1 MWKVWKKSKKRGIIG
16 KNFSKTCYFFP
27 KRLSGDKNVFHQ
39 LFNNVENIFTCVK
52 KWFVEFVQ
60 KLINTCIYLYIC
72 MWKTLFYFIQEAF
85 YSMAQ
90 SELAQNIWLQTLDYI
105 QANEKIS
112 QTSFDNWFSKTK
124 AVSLNQ
130 DEIIIETLDS
140 FVSDWLKNKFS
151 EIIQEALIHVLGA
164 PIHMRFV
171 AKENEIKKTQS
182 IISSDIPESTKEKK
196 TMKTIVPLE
205 KQQPRQEPT
214 HTNHFLQPTLL
225 SDNDFESN
233 LNYHYTFENFVVG
246 GGNRLAYNIA
256 LAVSE
261 DPGSRYNPL
270 FIYGG
275 SGLGK
280 THLMQAIG
288 NQIHSE
294 NPNKRILYVT
304 CEDFVNDFISNLSK
318 NNMTK
323 FRNKYRDIDILLV
336 DDIQFLAKKEAMQEE
351 FFHTFNHLY
360 QNGKQ
365 LVLTCDT
372 QPSEISKLTDRLRT
386 RFEWGIMV
394 DITVPDLETRMAILQ
409 RKLTADNMIEDV
421 PNNVIEYIAA
431 QFDSNIRELEGGL
444 SRVVAYST
452 MFGKNDITLELAIE
466 ALKGF
471 SKSQQ
476 TIISIYKVQKVV
488 SSYFNIQ
495 VDDLKSKKRKQPL
508 VKYRHIAVY
517 LSKLLTDSSLQKIG
531 KEFGGRDHTTIMH
544 SIQTIESDLKTE
556 QETQRMIEEIKE
568 LL

>member
-1 MWKVWKKSKKRGIIG
+1 
-16 KNFSKTCYFFP
+16 
-27 KRLSGDKNVFHQ
+27 
-39 LFNNVENIFTCVK
+39 
-52 KWFVEFVQ
+52 
-60 KLINTCIYLYIC
+60 
-72 MWKTLFYFIQEAF
+72 
-85 YSMAQ
+85 MAQ
-90 SELAQNIWLQTLDYI
+90 SELAQNIWLQALDYI

-112 QTSFDNWFSKTK
+112 KTSFDNWFSQTK
-124 AVSLNQ
+124 AISLNQ
-130 DEIIIETLDS
+130 DEIIIETYDS

-151 EIIQEALIHVLGA
+151 EIIQEALVHVLGA
-164 PIHMRFV
+164 PIHMRFI
-171 AKENEIKKTQS
+171 AKE
-182 IISSDIPESTKEKK
+182 KEAPVSKPVETAPANTVLTKK

-205 KQQPRQEPT
+205 QPRERSIAEKTMKADQNQ
-214 HTNHFLQPTLL
+214 HNYVQPTLL
-225 SDNDFESN
+225 TESDFESN

-288 NQIHSE
+288 NQIHLQGDD
-294 NPNKRILYVT
+294 KRILYVT
-304 CEDFVNDFISNLSK
+304 CEDFVNDFINNLSK

-365 LVLTCDT
+365 LVITCDT

-409 RKLTADNMIEDV
+409 RKLNADNMLEDV
-421 PNNVIEYIAA
+421 PRNVIEYIAS

-476 TIISIYKVQKVV
+476 AVISIYKIQKVV
-488 SSYFNIQ
+488 ASYFNIQ

-517 LSKLLTDSSLQKIG
+517 LCKLLTDSSLQKIG
-531 KEFGGRDHTTIMH
+531 KEFGGRDHTTVMH
-544 SIQTIESDLKTE
+544 SVQTIETELKTE
-556 QETQRMIEEIKE
+556 ADTQRMIQEIQE

>member
-1 MWKVWKKSKKRGIIG
+1 
-16 KNFSKTCYFFP
+16 
-27 KRLSGDKNVFHQ
+27 
-39 LFNNVENIFTCVK
+39 
-52 KWFVEFVQ
+52 
-60 KLINTCIYLYIC
+60 
-72 MWKTLFYFIQEAF
+72 
-85 YSMAQ
+85 MAQ

-205 KQQPRQEPT
+205 QPRERSIAEKTMKADQ
-214 HTNHFLQPTLL
+214 HQFLQPTLL
-225 SDNDFESN
+225 TESDFESN

-288 NQIHSE
+288 NQIHIQGDD
-294 NPNKRILYVT
+294 KRILYVT
-304 CEDFVNDFISNLSK
+304 CEDFVNDFINNLSK

-365 LVLTCDT
+365 LVITCDT

-409 RKLTADNMIEDV
+409 RKLNADNMLEDV
-421 PNNVIEYIAA
+421 PRNVIEYIAS

-476 TIISIYKVQKVV
+476 AVISIYKIQKVV
-488 SSYFNIQ
+488 ASYFNIQ

-517 LSKLLTDSSLQKIG
+517 LCKLLTDSSLQKIG
-531 KEFGGRDHTTIMH
+531 KEFGGRDHTTVMH
-544 SIQTIESDLKTE
+544 SVQTIEAELKTE
-556 QETQRMIEEIKE
+556 ADTQRMIQEIQE

>member
-1 MWKVWKKSKKRGIIG
+1 M
-16 KNFSKTCYFFP
+16 
-27 KRLSGDKNVFHQ
+27 
-39 LFNNVENIFTCVK
+39 
-52 KWFVEFVQ
+52 
-60 KLINTCIYLYIC
+60 
-72 MWKTLFYFIQEAF
+72 
-85 YSMAQ
+85 MAQ
-90 SELAQNIWLQTLDYI
+90 SELAQNIWSQALEYI

-112 QTSFDNWFSKTK
+112 KTSFDNWFSQTK
-124 AVSLNQ
+124 AVTLNQ
-130 DEIIIETLDS
+130 DEIIIETYDT

-164 PIHMRFV
+164 PIHMRFI
-171 AKENEIKKTQS
+171 AKEKEDVTTDQSANSAANAKTENQ
-182 IISSDIPESTKEKK
+182 DEKK

-205 KQQPRQEPT
+205 KKEPEQPALFAQPQKKTKAQQKQ
-214 HTNHFLQPTLL
+214 FLQPTLL
-225 SDNDFESN
+225 TDNDFESN

-261 DPGSRYNPL
+261 DPGARYNPL

-288 NQIHSE
+288 NQIHFQ
-294 NPNKRILYVT
+294 NIGKRILYVT
-304 CEDFVNDFISNLSK
+304 CEDFVNDFINNLSK
-318 NNMTK
+318 NNMSK

-421 PNNVIEYIAA
+421 PNNVIEYIAS

-471 SKSQQ
+471 SKNQQ
-476 TIISIYKVQKVV
+476 TVLSIYKVQKVV
-488 SSYFNIQ
+488 ATYFNIQ

-517 LSKLLTDSSLQKIG
+517 LSKTLTDSSLQKIG

-544 SIQTIESDLKTE
+544 SVQTIENELKTE
-556 QETQRMIEEIKE
+556 VDTQRMISEIKE

>member
-1 MWKVWKKSKKRGIIG
+1 
-16 KNFSKTCYFFP
+16 
-27 KRLSGDKNVFHQ
+27 
-39 LFNNVENIFTCVK
+39 
-52 KWFVEFVQ
+52 
-60 KLINTCIYLYIC
+60 
-72 MWKTLFYFIQEAF
+72 
-85 YSMAQ
+85 MAQ
-90 SELAQNIWLQTLDYI
+90 SELAQNIWLQALDYI

-112 QTSFDNWFSKTK
+112 KTSFDNWFSKTK
-124 AVSLNQ
+124 AMSLNQ
-130 DEIIIETLDS
+130 DEIIIETYDA
-140 FVSDWLKNKFS
+140 FVCDWLKNKFS

-164 PIHMRFV
+164 PIHIRFIATAQV
-171 AKENEIKKTQS
+171 APAENNQNSTIA
-182 IISSDIPESTKEKK
+182 ESLEKK

-205 KQQPRQEPT
+205 KITPVEPALFAQPQKKMKAQQQ
-214 HTNHFLQPTLL
+214 FLQPTLL

-261 DPGSRYNPL
+261 EPGSRYNPL

-288 NQIHSE
+288 NQIHFK
-294 NPNKRILYVT
+294 NTGKRILYVT
-304 CEDFVNDFISNLSK
+304 CEDFVNDFINNLNTQK
-318 NNMTK
+318 NNMSK
-323 FRNKYRDIDILLV
+323 FRDKYRDIDILLV

-360 QNGKQ
+360 QNEKQ

-394 DITVPDLETRMAILQ
+394 DITVPDLETRMAILH
-409 RKLTADNMIEDV
+409 RKLMADNMIEEV
-421 PNNVIEYIAA
+421 PNSVVEYIAS

-476 TIISIYKVQKVV
+476 AIISIYKVQKVV
-488 SSYFNIQ
+488 STYFNIQ

-517 LSKLLTDSSLQKIG
+517 LCKLLTDSSLQKIG

-544 SIQTIESDLKTE
+544 SIQLIETELKLESD
-556 QETQRMIEEIKE
+556 TQRMIQEIRE
-568 LL
+568 LLG

>member
-1 MWKVWKKSKKRGIIG
+1 
-16 KNFSKTCYFFP
+16 
-27 KRLSGDKNVFHQ
+27 
-39 LFNNVENIFTCVK
+39 
-52 KWFVEFVQ
+52 
-60 KLINTCIYLYIC
+60 
-72 MWKTLFYFIQEAF
+72 
-85 YSMAQ
+85 MAQ
-90 SELAQNIWLQTLDYI
+90 SELAQNIWSQALDYI
-105 QANEKIS
+105 RANEKIS
-112 QTSFDNWFSKTK
+112 KTSFDNWFSQTK
-124 AVSLNQ
+124 AISLNQ
-130 DEIIIETLDS
+130 DEIIIETYDT

-164 PIHMRFV
+164 PIHMRFI
-171 AKENEIKKTQS
+171 AKEKEVQTAAP
-182 IISSDIPESTKEKK
+182 IPEQPKIAIEKK

-205 KQQPRQEPT
+205 QSQSISQPVRSQSEKKVKAPAQQ
-214 HTNHFLQPTLL
+214 FLQPTLL
-225 SDNDFESN
+225 NENDFESN
-233 LNYHYTFENFVVG
+233 LNYNYTFENFVVG

-288 NQIHSE
+288 NRIH
-294 NPNKRILYVT
+294 NQGNDKRILYVT

-409 RKLTADNMIEDV
+409 RRLTADNMIEDF
-421 PNNVIEYIAA
+421 PQNVIEYIAS
-431 QFDSNIRELEGGL
+431 QFASNIRELEGGL
-444 SRVVAYST
+444 SRLVAYST
-452 MFGKNDITLELAIE
+452 MFGKNDINLELAIE

-471 SKSQQ
+471 SKTQQ
-476 TIISIYKVQKVV
+476 TVISIYKIQKVV
-488 SSYFNIQ
+488 ANYFNIQ

-517 LSKLLTDSSLQKIG
+517 LCKLLTESSLQKIG
-531 KEFGGRDHTTIMH
+531 KEFGGRDHTTVMH
-544 SIQTIESDLKTE
+544 SVQLIEAELKTE
-556 QETQRMIEEIKE
+556 TDTQRMIQEIKD

>member
-1 MWKVWKKSKKRGIIG
+1 
-16 KNFSKTCYFFP
+16 
-27 KRLSGDKNVFHQ
+27 
-39 LFNNVENIFTCVK
+39 
-52 KWFVEFVQ
+52 
-60 KLINTCIYLYIC
+60 
-72 MWKTLFYFIQEAF
+72 
-85 YSMAQ
+85 MAQ
-90 SELAQNIWLQTLDYI
+90 SELAQNIWSQALDYI
-105 QANEKIS
+105 RANEKIS
-112 QTSFDNWFSKTK
+112 KTSFDNWFSQTK
-124 AVSLNQ
+124 AISLNQ
-130 DEIIIETLDS
+130 DEIIIETYDT

-164 PIHMRFV
+164 PIHMRFI
-171 AKENEIKKTQS
+171 AKEKEVQTAAP
-182 IISSDIPESTKEKK
+182 IPEQPKIAIEKK

-205 KQQPRQEPT
+205 QSQSISQPVRSQSEKKVKAPAQQ
-214 HTNHFLQPTLL
+214 FLQPTLL
-225 SDNDFESN
+225 NENDFESN
-233 LNYHYTFENFVVG
+233 LNYNYTFENFVVG

-288 NQIHSE
+288 NRIH
-294 NPNKRILYVT
+294 NQGNDKRILYVT

-409 RKLTADNMIEDV
+409 RRLTA
-421 PNNVIEYIAA
+421 
-431 QFDSNIRELEGGL
+431 
-444 SRVVAYST
+444 
-452 MFGKNDITLELAIE
+452 
-466 ALKGF
+466 
-471 SKSQQ
+471 
-476 TIISIYKVQKVV
+476 
-488 SSYFNIQ
+488 
-495 VDDLKSKKRKQPL
+495 
-508 VKYRHIAVY
+508 
-517 LSKLLTDSSLQKIG
+517 
-531 KEFGGRDHTTIMH
+531 
-544 SIQTIESDLKTE
+544 
-556 QETQRMIEEIKE
+556 
-568 LL
+568 

>member
-1 MWKVWKKSKKRGIIG
+1 
-16 KNFSKTCYFFP
+16 
-27 KRLSGDKNVFHQ
+27 
-39 LFNNVENIFTCVK
+39 
-52 KWFVEFVQ
+52 
-60 KLINTCIYLYIC
+60 
-72 MWKTLFYFIQEAF
+72 
-85 YSMAQ
+85 MAQ

>member
-1 MWKVWKKSKKRGIIG
+1 
-16 KNFSKTCYFFP
+16 
-27 KRLSGDKNVFHQ
+27 
-39 LFNNVENIFTCVK
+39 
-52 KWFVEFVQ
+52 
-60 KLINTCIYLYIC
+60 
-72 MWKTLFYFIQEAF
+72 
-85 YSMAQ
+85 MAQ
-90 SELAQNIWLQTLDYI
+90 SELAQNIWLQALDYI

-112 QTSFDNWFSKTK
+112 KTSFDNWFSQTK
-124 AVSLNQ
+124 AISLNQ
-130 DEIIIETLDS
+130 DEIIIETYDS

-151 EIIQEALIHVLGA
+151 EIIQEALVHVLGA
-164 PIHMRFV
+164 PIHMRFI
-171 AKENEIKKTQS
+171 AKE
-182 IISSDIPESTKEKK
+182 KEAPVSKPVETAQANTVLTKK

-205 KQQPRQEPT
+205 QPRERSIAEKTMKADQNQ
-214 HTNHFLQPTLL
+214 HNYVQPTLL
-225 SDNDFESN
+225 TESDFESN

-288 NQIHSE
+288 NQIHLQGDD
-294 NPNKRILYVT
+294 KRILYVT
-304 CEDFVNDFISNLSK
+304 CEDFVNDFINNLSK

-365 LVLTCDT
+365 LVITCDT

-409 RKLTADNMIEDV
+409 RKLNADNMLEDV
-421 PNNVIEYIAA
+421 PRNVIEYIAS

-476 TIISIYKVQKVV
+476 AVISIYKIQKVV
-488 SSYFNIQ
+488 ASYFNIQ

-517 LSKLLTDSSLQKIG
+517 LCKLLTDSSLQKIG
-531 KEFGGRDHTTIMH
+531 KEFGGRDHTTVMH
-544 SIQTIESDLKTE
+544 SVQTIETELKTE
-556 QETQRMIEEIKE
+556 ADTQRMIQEIQE

>member
-1 MWKVWKKSKKRGIIG
+1 
-16 KNFSKTCYFFP
+16 
-27 KRLSGDKNVFHQ
+27 
-39 LFNNVENIFTCVK
+39 
-52 KWFVEFVQ
+52 
-60 KLINTCIYLYIC
+60 
-72 MWKTLFYFIQEAF
+72 
-85 YSMAQ
+85 MAQ
-90 SELAQNIWLQTLDYI
+90 SELAQNIWSQALEYI
-105 QANEKIS
+105 RANEKIS
-112 QTSFDNWFSKTK
+112 KTSFDNWFSQTK
-124 AVSLNQ
+124 AISLNQ
-130 DEIIIETLDS
+130 DEIIIETYDT

-164 PIHMRFV
+164 PIHMRFI
-171 AKENEIKKTQS
+171 AKEKEAT
-182 IISSDIPESTKEKK
+182 ISETTVELQPKNSSEKK

-205 KQQPRQEPT
+205 PPQTLNPPLRIQPEKKVKAQTQQ
-214 HTNHFLQPTLL
+214 FLQPTLL
-225 SDNDFESN
+225 NENDFDSN
-233 LNYHYTFENFVVG
+233 LNYNYTFENFVVG

-288 NQIHSE
+288 NRIH
-294 NPNKRILYVT
+294 NQVNDKRILYVT

-409 RKLTADNMIEDV
+409 RRLTADNMIEEF
-421 PNNVIEYIAA
+421 PQNVIEYIAS
-431 QFDSNIRELEGGL
+431 QFASNIRELEGGL
-444 SRVVAYST
+444 SRLVAYST
-452 MFGKNDITLELAIE
+452 MFGKNDINLELAIE

-471 SKSQQ
+471 SKTQQ
-476 TIISIYKVQKVV
+476 AVISIYKIQKIVAN
-488 SSYFNIQ
+488 YFNIQ

-517 LSKLLTDSSLQKIG
+517 LSKLLTESSLQKIG
-531 KEFGGRDHTTIMH
+531 KEFGGRDHTTVMH
-544 SIQTIESDLKTE
+544 SVQLIENELKTE
-556 QETQRMIEEIKE
+556 TDTQRMIQEIKE